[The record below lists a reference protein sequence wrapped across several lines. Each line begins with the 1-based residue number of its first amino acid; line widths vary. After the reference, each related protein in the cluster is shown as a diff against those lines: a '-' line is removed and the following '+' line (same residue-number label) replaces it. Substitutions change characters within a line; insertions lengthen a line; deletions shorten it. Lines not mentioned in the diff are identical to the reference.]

1 MSTKPYYD
9 KYFPNGLV
17 DGSFSVEYLLCIWLN
32 QDVTSEMLNDIGL
45 VLDDED
51 GEVLGDYVLD
61 GDQIVVQL
69 FCRPAQGISMV
80 KVMNYPTAGK
90 RTSPP

>member
-51 GEVLGDYVLD
+51 TYSMVIKSLFNS
-61 GDQIVVQL
+61 

>member
-1 MSTKPYYD
+1 M
-9 KYFPNGLV
+9 

-69 FCRPAQGISMV
+69 FLPTSAGDIDGQGDELPHGWEKDLPAMIGL
-80 KVMNYPTAGK
+80 KP
-90 RTSPP
+90 